1 MYKILEEILSLLIQ
15 SLKETEILF
24 IQEHWLF
31 KFEEQELKTL
41 IPNTDHYARFIDED
55 SPINHSERI
64 RGYSGVAI
72 F

>member
-1 MYKILEEILSLLIQ
+1 MFFGLACWIQ
-15 SLKETEILF
+15 ILF

-31 KFEEQELKTL
+31 KFEEKEFKTL

-64 RGYSGVAI
+64 
-72 F
+72 